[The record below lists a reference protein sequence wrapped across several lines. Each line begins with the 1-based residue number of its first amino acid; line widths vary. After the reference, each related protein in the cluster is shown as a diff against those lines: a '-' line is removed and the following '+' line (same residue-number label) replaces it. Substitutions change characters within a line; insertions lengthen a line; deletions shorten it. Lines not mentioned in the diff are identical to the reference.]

1 MDNLEKK
8 SELLLILKI
17 LTIIFYLAVTVFFVI
32 ALIGCLGE
40 KYVNLSLAIFL
51 ILLLVYGSIAY
62 LIEIIIAIVGLV
74 KGVAKWKKGG
84 SIFDFLFFLAFIILP
99 ILTELVLII
108 VAKIIAN

>member
-1 MDNLEKK
+1 MGNLEKK
-8 SELLLILKI
+8 PNLLPIKIITAIL
-17 LTIIFYLAVTVFFVI
+17 YLAITVFFVI
-32 ALIGCLGE
+32 ALIGCLDE

-62 LIEIIIAIVGLV
+62 LIEIILAIVGLV

-99 ILTELVLII
+99 IVTELALII